1 MISSNVRIIT
11 REEWKAN
18 PPRYA
23 FEKHFPDRITI
34 HHQGSSSKEPLAHV
48 MGFFKGGQTIKAI
61 QEYHQKTNHWNDIGY
76 AAIIAPNGDIY
87 QGRPFDV
94 VGSHVK
100 SNNTGNIGIMLIGN
114 MEVERPTKEQIS
126 SLKRLILYLKVKFPQ
141 IDIQKRLYGHKDFM
155 NTDCPGKNLYPLVF
169 AIKTGK
175 ESLYE
180 IEPENIQ
187 K

>member
-23 FEKHFPDRITI
+23 FEKHYPDRITI
-34 HHQGSSSKEPLAHV
+34 HHQGSSDKEPLAHV
-48 MGFFKGGQTIKAI
+48 MGFFKGAQSVKGI
-61 QEYHQKTNHWNDIGY
+61 QEYHQKTRKYCDIGY
-76 AAIIAPNGDIY
+76 HALIAPNGDIY

-94 VGSHVK
+94 VGAHVK
-100 SNNTGNIGIMLIGN
+100 SNNTGNIGIMLVGN
-114 MEVERPTKEQIS
+114 MEVEVQTKAQIT
-126 SLKRLILYLKVKFPQ
+126 SLKKLILYLKVKFPQ

-155 NTDCPGKNLYPLVF
+155 NTDCPGKNLYPVVF
-169 AIKTGK
+169 ALKTGK

-180 IEPENIQ
+180 VESDNL
-187 K
+187 